1 MKEKLK
7 KLGVTKNNVLIL
19 LFLTAVIFWVAFIGG
34 TGSVETSAEKTARA
48 LTLTLWAILLEA
60 LPFVLLGSLISGLIQ
75 VFVTEDMLLKI
86 LPKNK
91 VLQLVAAALVGLI
104 FPVCECAIIPITRG
118 LVKKGMPVGAAI
130 AFMTATPII
139 NPIVLLSTYNAFP
152 TMPQMALWRF
162 LFGFAGAVIIGFI
175 TGRLTVG
182 PVLKDSISDAVAV
195 CGCGHKHTHENEC
208 ISGQEHGHDH
218 ECACGHEHANEQKCG
233 CGQEH
238 ADEHEHECGCGHE
251 HAHDTG
257 RRGVWDSVRS
267 VLAHTG
273 DELKS
278 VGAYLIFGALIAAA
292 MQLLVPKDVIAGI
305 SSGSVSSTLAM
316 MLLAFVMS
324 LCSEADAFIASTFM
338 TQFPAAAVLGFLI
351 TGPMIDIKNTMMLM
365 GSFKKRFAFKLIII
379 ILLVC
384 FALAMA
390 AGLFVKGGGS

>member
-7 KLGVTKNNVLIL
+7 KLGITKNNALIL
-19 LFLTAVIFWVAFIGG
+19 LFLTVVIFWIAYVGG

-60 LPFVLLGSLISGLIQ
+60 LPFVLLGSLLSGLIQ
-75 VFVTEDMLLKI
+75 VFVTEDMLLRI

-91 VLQLVAAALVGLI
+91 VLQVVAAALVGLI
-104 FPVCECAIIPITRG
+104 FPVCECAIIPIARG

-175 TGRLTVG
+175 AGRFTGG
-182 PVLKDSISDAVAV
+182 PVLKDSVSDAVAV
-195 CGCGHKHTHENEC
+195 CGCGHEHAHE
-208 ISGQEHGHDH
+208 H
-218 ECACGHEHANEQKCG
+218 ECSCGHEHAHEHEHECSCG
-233 CGQEH
+233 HEH
-238 ADEHEHECGCGHE
+238 EHEHEHECGCGHE
-251 HAHDTG
+251 HVHDNG
-257 RRGVWDSVRS
+257 SRSGAWDAIRS

-292 MQLLVPKDVIAGI
+292 MQLLVPKDVISGI
-305 SSGSVSSTLAM
+305 GSGSVSSTLAM

-324 LCSEADAFIASTFM
+324 LCSEADAFVASTFM

-365 GSFKKRFAFKLIII
+365 GSFKKRFALKLIII

>member
-7 KLGVTKNNVLIL
+7 KLGVTKQNALML
-19 LFLTAVIFWVAFIGG
+19 LFLTTVIFWVAFVGG
-34 TGSVETSAEKTARA
+34 TGGVETSAEKTARA

-75 VFVTEDMLLKI
+75 VFVTEDMLLRI
-86 LPKNK
+86 LPKNR

-104 FPVCECAIIPITRG
+104 FPVCECAIIPIARG
-118 LVKKGMPVGAAI
+118 LIKKGMPVGAAI

-162 LFGFAGAVIIGFI
+162 LFGFAGAVIVGLIA
-175 TGRLTVG
+175 GRFAGG
-182 PVLKDSISDAVAV
+182 PVLKDSISDAV
-195 CGCGHKHTHENEC
+195 
-208 ISGQEHGHDH
+208 
-218 ECACGHEHANEQKCG
+218 CACGHVHSPPA
-233 CGQEH
+233 
-238 ADEHEHECGCGHE
+238 EHEHECCGHDHGHE
-251 HAHDTG
+251 HECCGEEHHHEHNHDAG
-257 RRGVWDSVRS
+257 GGEPKKRGAWDAIRS

-292 MQLLVPKDVIAGI
+292 MQLLVPKDVIAGVGG
-305 SSGSVSSTLAM
+305 GSVSSTLAM

-324 LCSEADAFIASTFM
+324 LCSEADAFVASTFM

-365 GSFKKRFAFKLIII
+365 GSFKKSFALRLVII

-390 AGLFVKGGGS
+390 AGLFVKGGRS

>member
-1 MKEKLK
+1 MTCMLTMAEGAAHLKEKLK
-7 KLGVTKNNVLIL
+7 KLGITKNNALIL
-19 LFLTAVIFWVAFIGG
+19 LFLTVVIFWIAYVGG

-60 LPFVLLGSLISGLIQ
+60 LPFVLLGSLLSGLIQ
-75 VFVTEDMLLKI
+75 VFVTEDMLLRI

-91 VLQLVAAALVGLI
+91 VLQVVAAALVGLI
-104 FPVCECAIIPITRG
+104 FPVCECAIIPIARG

-175 TGRLTVG
+175 AGRFAG
-182 PVLKDSISDAVAV
+182 RPVLKDSVSDAVAV
-195 CGCGHKHTHENEC
+195 CGCGH
-208 ISGQEHGHDH
+208 EH
-218 ECACGHEHANEQKCG
+218 
-233 CGQEH
+233 
-238 ADEHEHECGCGHE
+238 EHEHECECSCGHE
-251 HAHDTG
+251 HEHDNG
-257 RRGVWDSVRS
+257 SRSGAWEAIRS

-292 MQLLVPKDVIAGI
+292 MQLLVPKDVISGI
-305 SSGSVSSTLAM
+305 GSGSVSSTLAM

-324 LCSEADAFIASTFM
+324 LCSEADAFVASTFM

-365 GSFKKRFAFKLIII
+365 GSFKKRFALKLIII

>member
-1 MKEKLK
+1 MATDCYMPGIIYKGTKGQGSLKEKLK
-7 KLGVTKNNVLIL
+7 KLGVTRQNILVLI
-19 LFLTAVIFWVAFIGG
+19 FIIAVIFWVGFLNGG
-34 TGSVETSAEKTARA
+34 GLETSVEKAGRA

-75 VFVTEDMLLKI
+75 VFVTEDMLLRL

-91 VLQLVAAALVGLI
+91 VLQLVSAALVGLI
-104 FPVCECAIIPITRG
+104 FPICECAIIPITRG
-118 LVKKGMPVGAAI
+118 LIKKGMPTGAAI

-152 TMPQMALWRF
+152 TMPLMTLWRF

-175 TGRLTVG
+175 VNRFAD
-182 PVLKDSISDAVAV
+182 PQVLKETAPLPACS
-195 CGCGHKHTHENEC
+195 C
-208 ISGQEHGHDH
+208 GHDH
-218 ECACGHEHANEQKCG
+218 DHEHDHACNHD
-233 CGQEH
+233 EH
-238 ADEHEHECGCGHE
+238 DHDQEHEHNAE
-251 HAHDTG
+251 AKKD
-257 RRGVWDSVRS
+257 RFASIKA

-292 MQLLVPKDVIAGI
+292 LQLLVPKGVIAGV
-305 SSGSVSSTLAM
+305 GGGRVSSTLAM

-324 LCSEADAFIASTFM
+324 LCSEADAFVASTFLAS
-338 TQFPAAAVLGFLI
+338 FPAASVLGFLI

-365 GSFKKRFAFKLIII
+365 GSFKKRFALRLIIT

-384 FALAMA
+384 FTLAMA
-390 AGLFVKGGGS
+390 ASFFVGGGK